1 MAQAPARV
9 NRGRLVAEQNREA
22 LVRAARQ
29 VFADRGLDAPLYEVA
44 RRAGVGQGS
53 LYRHFP
59 DRTSLVLAV
68 FDENVAH
75 LESLATHEDATLDAV
90 MDAVT
95 SLAEE
100 SSAFMDA
107 VASGADDPRLVDL
120 GRRLRE
126 VFRAPVAAAR
136 EAGVV
141 APDIDVEDVMLGV
154 LMLSSALGRLPAGER
169 GARSA
174 RLRQLVRRG
183 WTCPGDPPE
192 R

>member
-59 DRTSLVLAV
+59 DRTALVLAV
-68 FDENVAH
+68 FDENVAQ
-75 LESLATHEDATLDAV
+75 LESLVAGQDVSLGTVL
-90 MDAVT
+90 DAVT
-95 SLAEE
+95 SVAES

-107 VASGADDPRLVDL
+107 VASGPEDPRLLDL
-120 GRRLRE
+120 GRRVRE
-126 VFRAPVAAAR
+126 VLRGPVAAAR
-136 EAGVV
+136 DAGEL
-141 APDIDVEDVMLGV
+141 APDIDVEDVMLGI
-154 LMLSSALGRLPAGER
+154 LMLSSALGRLPAAER
-169 GARSA
+169 AVSSL
-174 RLRQLVRRG
+174 RLQELVRRA
-183 WTCPGDPPE
+183 WTCAGPVQG
-192 R
+192 